1 MGIFTALFHFIIAAI
16 YYIVLIVIAAILFI
30 CVTQVTN
37 LGVAIG
43 LTILIIF
50 SVAVG
55 NA

>member
-16 YYIVLIVIAAILFI
+16 YYIVLIVMTAILFI
-30 CVTQVTN
+30 YVTQVTN

-50 SVAVG
+50 TLALA